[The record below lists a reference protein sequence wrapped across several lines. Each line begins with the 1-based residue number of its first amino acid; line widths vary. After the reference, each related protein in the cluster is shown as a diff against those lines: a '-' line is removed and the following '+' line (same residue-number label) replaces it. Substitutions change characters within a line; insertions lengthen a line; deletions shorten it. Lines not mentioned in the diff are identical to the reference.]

1 MSINISLPPELE
13 RRVRQRVES
22 GLYGSASE
30 VVREALRLLDTYEQS
45 RQAAQVVLRADI
57 ELGMADRHAGR
68 VTPFDPAT
76 IKQRGRA
83 LREPKAQ

>member
-30 VVREALRLLDTYEQS
+30 VVREALRLLDRYEAS
-45 RQAAQVVLRADI
+45 RQTALAALQGDI
-57 ELGMADRHAGR
+57 EVGLADREAGR
-68 VTPFDPAT
+68 VKDFDPAA
-76 IKQRGRA
+76 IKQ
-83 LREPKAQ
+83 KARDLAGSTR

>member
-30 VVREALRLLDTYEQS
+30 VVREALRLLDRYEAS
-45 RQAAQVVLRADI
+45 RQSALAALQGDI
-57 ELGMADRHAGR
+57 EVGLADREAGR
-68 VTPFDPAT
+68 VTDFDPAA
-76 IKQRGRA
+76 IKQ
-83 LREPKAQ
+83 KARDLAGSAR

>member
-30 VVREALRLLDTYEQS
+30 VVREALRLLDHFEAS
-45 RQAAQVVLRADI
+45 RQTALAALQGEI
-57 ELGMADRHAGR
+57 ELGLADRDAGR
-68 VTPFDPAT
+68 LTEFDPVAL
-76 IKQRGRA
+76 KQ
-83 LREPKAQ
+83 KARDLAGSAR

>member
-30 VVREALRLLDTYEQS
+30 VVREALRLLDQVEAS
-45 RQAAQVVLRADI
+45 RAAALGALRDDI
-57 ELGMADRHAGR
+57 ALGMADREAGR
-68 VTPFDPAT
+68 TVNFDPA
-76 IKQRGRA
+76 A
-83 LREPKAQ
+83 LKAQGRTLLDPERS

>member
-30 VVREALRLLDTYEQS
+30 VVREALRLLDQVEAS
-45 RQAAQVVLRADI
+45 RAAALTALRDDI
-57 ELGMADRHAGR
+57 ALGLADREAGR
-68 VTPFDPAT
+68 VVDFDPQA
-76 IKQRGRA
+76 IKSKGRA
-83 LREPKAQ
+83 LLEPDRS

>member
-30 VVREALRLLDTYEQS
+30 VVREALRLLDRYEAS
-45 RQAAQVVLRADI
+45 RQAALSALRDDI
-57 ELGMADRHAGR
+57 DQGLADREAGR
-68 VTPFDPAT
+68 VADFDPAAL
-76 IKQRGRA
+76 KQKARA
-83 LREPKAQ
+83 RAGSAR